1 MEESISFEYK
11 EGSDVVVLNIAS
23 AVSGNE
29 FRNPLKD
36 SCNLLREKS
45 GAAYII
51 EIGPDMTLNESDKE
65 WVIQH
70 YIPLVKRSCA
80 GRIILVLPEDDERR
94 ASIDKEFSDLIGY
107 FFAEDYDAAIKVL
120 CDVDLKE
127 KDNGPKIAG
136 KTKNQWRDHFS
147 YVWFKY
153 SIFPIAI
160 AIIVVLFLGFFG
172 KSKNDVIIYSFGF
185 FEHNEAYM
193 EEVMK
198 NEGFKVPYFPSAVV
212 VMPNQEGKKPTEYEN
227 ESASAYFMTVP
238 DIIVSDGVTYGYYYQ
253 SFGVY
258 PESYEKIYANLSEEA
273 KKHVERVYMSAV
285 EADEYIRK
293 YNAWSGRG
301 DPEIDE
307 QELNATSDVKAIIG
321 FRISDPEACK
331 RLGYSSGWTKSDS
344 SLIFSMYAKCAD
356 REKAER
362 ALTAIL
368 NSAFDSKTA

>member
-1 MEESISFEYK
+1 MAKKVTFEYK
-11 EGSDVVVLNIAS
+11 QGSDVVLVTVPSGA
-23 AVSGNE
+23 SGNE

-45 GAAYII
+45 GAAYFIDI
-51 EIGPDMTLNESDKE
+51 DPGFELDESDRE
-65 WVIQH
+65 WLKQH
-70 YIPLVKRSCA
+70 FITLLKRSCA
-80 GRIILVLPEDDERR
+80 GRIILILPGEEKR
-94 ASIDKEFSDLIGY
+94 AKFNEEFESLIGY
-107 FFAEDYDAAIKVL
+107 FYADDYDEAIKVL

-127 KDNGPKIAG
+127 MDNGPKIAG
-136 KTKNQWRDHFS
+136 KTKKQWRDHFS

-160 AIIVVLFLGFFG
+160 AIVVLLFFG
-172 KSKNDVIIYSFGF
+172 IFSKSKNDVIIYSFGF
-185 FEHNEAYM
+185 FELDETYM

-198 NEGFKVPYFPSAVV
+198 NEGFKVPYFPTAIV
-212 VMPNQEGKKPTEYEN
+212 VMPNQEGKKPTEYSN

-238 DIIVSDGVTYGYYYQ
+238 DVIVSDGVTYGYYYQ

-258 PESYEKIYANLSEEA
+258 PESYEKIYAGLSEET

-293 YNAWSGRG
+293 YNAWSGKG

-307 QELNATSDVKAIIG
+307 QELKASDDTKAIIG
-321 FRISDPEACK
+321 FRISDPEAVK
-331 RLGYSSGWTKSDS
+331 KLGYRTGWTKSDA

-356 REKAER
+356 REKAEQ
-362 ALTAIL
+362 AMIAIL
-368 NSAFDSKTA
+368 NSAFN

>member
-1 MEESISFEYK
+1 MAKKVTFEYK
-11 EGSDVVVLNIAS
+11 EGSDVVLVTIPS
-23 AVSGNE
+23 GVSGNE

-45 GAAYII
+45 GAAYFIDI
-51 EIGPDMTLNESDKE
+51 DPEFSPDESDKE
-65 WVIQH
+65 WLKQH
-70 YIPLVKRSCA
+70 FITLVKRSCA
-80 GRIILVLPEDDERR
+80 GRIILILPDEEKR
-94 ASIDKEFSDLIGY
+94 AKFNEEFESLIGY
-107 FFAEDYDAAIKVL
+107 FFADDYAEAVKVL

-160 AIIVVLFLGFFG
+160 AIIAILFFGFFS
-172 KSKNDVIIYSFGF
+172 KSKNDVIVYSFGF
-185 FEHNEAYM
+185 FEHKEEYM
-193 EEVMK
+193 EGVLKEA
-198 NEGFKVPYFPSAVV
+198 GFKVPYFPSAVV

-227 ESASAYFMTVP
+227 ESATAYFMTVP
-238 DIIVSDGVTYGYYYQ
+238 DIIVSDGVTYGYFYQ

-258 PESYEKIYANLSEEA
+258 PESYEKIYEGLSEEA

-285 EADEYIRK
+285 EADEYVKK

-307 QELNATSDVKAIIG
+307 KELNATSDVKAIIG
-321 FRISDPEACK
+321 FRITDPEACK
-331 RLGYSSGWTKSDS
+331 KLGYSSGWTKSDS
-344 SLIFSMYAKCAD
+344 SLIFSMYAKCTD
-356 REKAER
+356 REKAEK
-362 ALTAIL
+362 AMTAIL
-368 NSAFDSKTA
+368 NSAF